1 MIDRI
6 ENNVND
12 ACDYIVEAVQ
22 HTKKAVHYQSQAR
35 RVSLSSDTNELII

>member
-12 ACDYIVEAVQ
+12 ACDYIDDAVQ
-22 HTKKAVHYQSQAR
+22 HTKKAVEYQSQAR
-35 RVSLSSDTNELII
+35 RVSLSSDTNAMII